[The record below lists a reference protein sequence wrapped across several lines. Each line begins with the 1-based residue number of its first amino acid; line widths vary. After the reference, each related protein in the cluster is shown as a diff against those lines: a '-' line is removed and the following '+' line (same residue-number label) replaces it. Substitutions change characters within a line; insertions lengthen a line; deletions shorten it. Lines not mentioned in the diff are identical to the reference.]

1 MDKIPVA
8 LVTGASRG
16 IGRETAAAL
25 VKAGYK
31 VTGTCRRPETL
42 KPEDKIPGVNYVPM
56 ELTDEKSI
64 DTLIGLMERVD
75 VLVNNA
81 GESQMGPVE
90 EVPMDKI
97 RRLYELS
104 FFGHV
109 RLIQG
114 IIPKMRS
121 QGQGI
126 IINVTSLASHLPIP
140 YSSIYASAKAAMEV
154 LANGLRNELAPCN
167 IHVVTVAPSFIKTNI
182 YQEKIIEE
190 SSDYAT
196 RLNTAKAI
204 RDARIAAGS
213 DPSVVAGKIMKIIAA
228 KNPKPF
234 YAAGKNGG
242 WMALIARLMP
252 SGFVEKS
259 IRKQFKI
266 TKGSK

>member
-1 MDKIPVA
+1 MNKIPVA

-31 VTGTCRRPETL
+31 VIGTCRSPEKL
-42 KPEDKIPGVNYVPM
+42 KPEEKIPGLTYIPM

-64 DTLIGLMERVD
+64 DALLSLIEQVD

-97 RRLYELS
+97 RRLYEMS

-109 RLIQG
+109 RLIKG
-114 IIPKMRS
+114 IIPKMRR

-154 LANGLRNELAPCN
+154 LANGLRNELAPFN
-167 IHVVTVAPSFIKTNI
+167 IRVVTVAPSFIRTNI
-182 YQEKIIEE
+182 YQEKIIAA
-190 SSDYAT
+190 SSDYAPW
-196 RLNTAKAI
+196 LNTAKAI
-204 RDARIAAGS
+204 RDARIAGGS
-213 DPSVVAGKIMKIIAA
+213 DPSVVADKIMKILA
-228 KNPKPF
+228 KRNPKPF
-234 YAAGKNGG
+234 YAVGKSAG
-242 WMALIARLMP
+242 WMALIAKLMP

-266 TKGSK
+266 TQ